1 MRPLLISGLAGVLV
15 VLTACGE
22 PFAAAQKADTIEAYE
37 HYLAENPDGRFSIEA
52 NGRLEVLYLEK
63 AKAEQS
69 LEAYDVY
76 LERFP
81 EGAMRERGLAE
92 RESFLYS
99 WAKETNTAEGWQKYL
114 DEYPKGKK
122 KQRQHARRM
131 IKVHD
136 YLPGLEISPVRQQQI
151 NLAEDPEGPL
161 NGWGFE
167 ADVTNNGEATITEM
181 RLTIQYLSPEGG
193 VLDEREWPIV
203 AEYWTVPVEESRKV
217 PMGPGETRTWEWS
230 TGDMPERWDRKA
242 QIFVSRITL
251 QEDE

>member
-1 MRPLLISGLAGVLV
+1 MRPFLIFGFASVLV

-22 PFAAAQKADTIEAYE
+22 PFAAAQKADTIESYE
-37 HYLAENPDGRFSIEA
+37 QYLKENPEGRFVIEA
-52 NGRLEVLYLEK
+52 SGRLEVLYLER
-63 AKAEQS
+63 AKAEET
-69 LEAYDVY
+69 LEAYDAY

-81 EGAMRERGLAE
+81 EGAMRERALTE

-122 KQRQHARRM
+122 KQRQHAKRM
-131 IKVHD
+131 LEVHA
-136 YLPGLEISPVRQQQI
+136 YLPYLEVSPVRQEQI

-167 ADVTNNGEATITEM
+167 ADVTNNGDATITEM

-203 AEYWTVPVEESRKV
+203 AEYWTVPVEEERKV
-217 PMGPGETRTWEWS
+217 PMGPGQTRTWEWS
-230 TGDMPERWDRKA
+230 TGDMPERWDRKVRL
-242 QIFVSRITL
+242 FVSRISL
-251 QEDE
+251 KEDG

>member
-1 MRPLLISGLAGVLV
+1 MRPFLVFTLAGGFVA
-15 VLTACGE
+15 LTACAE

-37 HYLAENPDGRFSIEA
+37 HYLAENPEGSFAIQAS
-52 NGRLEVLYLEK
+52 GRLEALYIEK
-63 AKAEQS
+63 AKADGELAS
-69 LEAYDVY
+69 YDAY

-81 EGAMRERGLAE
+81 EGAMRERALAE
-92 RESFLYS
+92 RESFLYAWS
-99 WAKETNTAEGWQKYL
+99 QEVNTAESWQKYL

-136 YLPGLEISPVRQQQI
+136 YLPHLEISPVRQAQV

-167 ADVTNNGEATITEM
+167 ADVTNNGTQTIREM

-203 AEYWTVPVEESRKV
+203 AEYWSVPVEEERKV
-217 PMGPGETRTWEWS
+217 PMAPGQTRTWEWT
-230 TGDMPERWDRKA
+230 TGDMPERWDR
-242 QIFVSRITL
+242 QTRLFVSRISL